1 MFPKRERVISIL
13 DGCIKEM
20 ELLLEMSKDLQCAD
34 DFLSNMSGMILF
46 RACGM
51 SLQYITES
59 LVKIRNLCGRS
70 FFDSYRSIPWDSVFG
85 MRNFLSHEYD
95 EVDAEGI
102 YNTVKG
108 NIPDLYKAVSQML
121 TDVKE
126 GQKDAFME

>member
-85 MRNFLSHEYD
+85 MFTSPNTSKLLLGNKHVHYFIIFL
-95 EVDAEGI
+95 
-102 YNTVKG
+102 
-108 NIPDLYKAVSQML
+108 
-121 TDVKE
+121 
-126 GQKDAFME
+126 